1 MLRRSGAFF
10 AFFEPEKNNFLSVSL
25 AFRPQSEK
33 EAIMR
38 KMIMINQKGGC
49 GKTTTAISLASCLAA
64 EKRRVLLIDM
74 DPQGHAGLGLGLE
87 AGPEDAGI
95 YEVLS
100 GRIGITQAIR
110 SVRPNL
116 DAVLSSLLLSTLEQE
131 LAGISGREFRLRQ
144 CLAEV
149 EDSYDYLIV
158 DSPPNL
164 GLLTI
169 NGLMAA
175 TEAIIPVDPSPFS
188 INGLGQLLE
197 TIRLLEKHTGH
208 APDCKIVAVNVDRR
222 TRFGNILVETLQ
234 SRYPLNSAATV
245 IHTSTRLREAAARG
259 KSIFE
264 FDRNALAGRNY
275 LELAR
280 EILKAEKRVAR
291 QRQKV
296 REVSFALDAPADA
309 MVQIAGD
316 FTDWQP
322 VPLALRSNGNGA
334 RWQKTVRLKPG
345 AYQYKYLVNGKW
357 LPDPGNRNLI
367 DNGLGT
373 RNSCITV

>member
-1 MLRRSGAFF
+1 
-10 AFFEPEKNNFLSVSL
+10 
-25 AFRPQSEK
+25 
-33 EAIMR
+33 
-38 KMIMINQKGGC
+38 MIMINQKGGC
-49 GKTTTAISLASCLAA
+49 GKTTTAISLASCFAA
-64 EKRRVLLIDM
+64 EKRKVLLIDM

-87 AGPEDAGI
+87 PAPEDAGI

-100 GRIGITQAIR
+100 GRVGILQAIQ

-131 LAGISGREFRLRQ
+131 LAGIPGREFRFRQ

-149 EDSYDYLIV
+149 EDSYDYLII

-188 INGLGQLLE
+188 INGVRQLLE

-208 APDCKIVAVNVDRR
+208 VPDCKIVAVNVDRR
-222 TRFGNILVETLQ
+222 TRFGKILVETLQ
-234 SRYPLNSAATV
+234 SRYPLNSASTV
-245 IHTSTRLREAAARG
+245 IHTSTGLREAAARG
-259 KSIFE
+259 KTIFE
-264 FDRNALAGRNY
+264 FDRNAPAGRNY

-280 EILKAEKRVAR
+280 EILKTEKRVAR
-291 QRQKV
+291 QRQKM
-296 REVSFALDAPADA
+296 REVSFSLDAPDDA

-316 FTDWQP
+316 FTNWQP
-322 VPLALRSNGNGA
+322 VPLAFRSNGNGA

-357 LPDPGNRNLI
+357 LPDPGNRDLI
-367 DNGLGT
+367 DNGLGS